1 MLKLVRVGIFLVRF
15 SKTRLLSHFAA
26 VVGIFSAV
34 SAPVALAHDVV
45 VEATPSDGATVTEF
59 PHTLT
64 LKFSGEPQD
73 SFSTVAVSN
82 ADTQTVLYSGS
93 PEVSGQLVTLNIPAE
108 INPGPGT
115 YTVGF
120 QITSSDGHATR
131 GKTQF
136 TVAGAETDT
145 ETITTS
151 AETAVQ
157 VVENPKTATSNYL
170 LYVVG
175 AGVILLVLAAL
186 ITLRRK

>member
-93 PEVSGQLVTLNIPAE
+93 PEVSGQLVTLNIPEE

>member
-1 MLKLVRVGIFLVRF
+1 MRF

-45 VEATPSDGATVTEF
+45 VEATPGDGATVTEF

-73 SFSTVAVSN
+73 SFSAVAVSN